1 MLETEQNAPQGE
13 NDAARTQEPG
23 QGQEAR
29 QEAAEGA
36 REEGQEGAA
45 AEPEGEAAE
54 GAEGSERAEEQTEP
68 EADQPDLPKWV
79 QRRIDELTR
88 RRHEAERKAQEL
100 ADRLSRFNQGPGES
114 GEGAQAEAEQ
124 AIRQENPALSQEQ
137 VRAEA
142 QRIVSEQQF
151 NNDCNAAFE
160 AGASKFPDFEKTV
173 QKFQNLGGL
182 PQDFITDALSAG
194 NAHLTLYHLGRNL
207 DEADRVM
214 SLPPRQRMAALARL
228 SDKLAAPPP
237 PKPISRAP
245 APIEPVNG
253 AGRPSALNTDP
264 DALSTEEWMR
274 RRNAGEIR

>member
-13 NDAARTQEPG
+13 NDAARTQDIG
-23 QGQEAR
+23 QGEEAR
-29 QEAAEGA
+29 QQATEAT

-45 AEPEGEAAE
+45 VEPEGEAAE
-54 GAEGSERAEEQTEP
+54 RTEGGERAEEQAEP
-68 EADQPDLPKWV
+68 ESDQPELPKWV

-88 RRHEAERKAQEL
+88 KRHEAERRAQL
-100 ADRLSRFNQGPGES
+100 AEERAARANPAPGDG

-124 AIRQENPALSQEQ
+124 AIRQENPALTQEQ

-142 QRIVSEQQF
+142 QRIVAEKQF
-151 NNDCNAAFE
+151 TDDCNAAFD
-160 AGASKFPDFEKTV
+160 AGAAKFTDFGKTL
-173 QKFQNLGGL
+173 QRFGNLGGL

-264 DALSTEEWMR
+264 DALSTAEWMR
-274 RRNAGEIR
+274 RRDAGEIR